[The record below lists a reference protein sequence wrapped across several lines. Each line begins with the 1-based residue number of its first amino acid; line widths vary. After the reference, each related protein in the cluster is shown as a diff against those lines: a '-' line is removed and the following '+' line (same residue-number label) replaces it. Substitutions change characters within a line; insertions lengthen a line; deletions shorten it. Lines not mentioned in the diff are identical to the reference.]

1 MLALLS
7 EFSADSEQYGPKAP
21 TKIEVSRD
29 APDAASVA
37 VSCLLFQAV
46 SDHEDDETKK
56 AAPAPVEV
64 KTEVSTR
71 RVRRCARRGCIA
83 DRYSLE
89 VAVV

>member
-29 APDAASVA
+29 TPDAARVA
-37 VSCLLFQAV
+37 VLFQAV